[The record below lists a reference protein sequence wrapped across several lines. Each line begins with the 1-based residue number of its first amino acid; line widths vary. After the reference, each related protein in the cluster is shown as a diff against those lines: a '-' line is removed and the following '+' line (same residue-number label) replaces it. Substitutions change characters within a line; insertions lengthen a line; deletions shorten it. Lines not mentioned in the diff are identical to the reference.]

1 MSRMISMGVD
11 GLITNKPAL
20 ARQVMAERAAL
31 SLAERILL
39 WLSDRLRLDS
49 FDLVAEPSEA

>member
-1 MSRMISMGVD
+1 MGVD